1 MKDKTDQY
9 IKELLKDVKPESPS
23 NDFTKNVMNQI
34 ITEEKTVFETEASFL
49 KKNKFLIIF
58 SFIFISI
65 YIIVF
70 FFTDNQ
76 EPTVFDKLN
85 FDPSKLSFI
94 EKLRDFFS
102 VDIQFSSIYLIITV
116 SILILFSL
124 DYFLPKISKMQK
136 DVMPII

>member
-9 IKELLKDVKPESPS
+9 LKELLKDIKPESPS
-23 NDFTKNVMNQI
+23 NDFTKNIMNQI
-34 ITEEKTVFETEASFL
+34 ITEEKPVFETEASFL

-94 EKLRDFFS
+94 EKLREFFS
-102 VDIQFSSIYLIITV
+102 VDIQFSSIYLIIIV
-116 SILILFSL
+116 SIFMLFSL

>member
-9 IKELLKDVKPESPS
+9 IKEILKDIKPESPS

-34 ITEEKTVFETEASFL
+34 ITEEKPVFETKASFL

-58 SFIFISI
+58 SLIFISI

-94 EKLRDFFS
+94 EKLREFFS
-102 VDIQFSSIYLIITV
+102 VDIQFSSIYLIIIV
-116 SILILFSL
+116 SIFMLFSL

-136 DVMPII
+136 DVMPIL

>member
-9 IKELLKDVKPESPS
+9 IKELLKGVKPESPS
-23 NDFTKNVMNQI
+23 NDFTNNVMNQI
-34 ITEEKTVFETEASFL
+34 ITEEKPVFETKASFL

-58 SFIFISI
+58 SVIFISI

-70 FFTDNQ
+70 FFSDSQ
-76 EPTVFDKLN
+76 EPTVMDKFN

-102 VDIQFSSIYLIITV
+102 VDIQFSSTYLIIIV
-116 SILILFSL
+116 SIFMLFSL
-124 DYFLPKISKMQK
+124 DYFIPKISKMQN
-136 DVMPII
+136 DALPIL

>member
-9 IKELLKDVKPESPS
+9 IKELLKDLKSESPS

-94 EKLRDFFS
+94 EKLREFFS
-102 VDIQFSSIYLIITV
+102 VDIQFSSIYLIIIV
-116 SILILFSL
+116 SIFMLFSL